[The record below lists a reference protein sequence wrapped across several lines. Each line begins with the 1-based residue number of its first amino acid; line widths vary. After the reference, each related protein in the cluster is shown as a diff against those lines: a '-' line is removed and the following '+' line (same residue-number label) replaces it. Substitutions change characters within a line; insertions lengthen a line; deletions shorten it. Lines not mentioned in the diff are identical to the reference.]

1 MSNNTLS
8 DNTLGDI
15 LVSASCAM
23 VAIGLAII
31 LNQAAGMD
39 AAVSIVA
46 GGLIFLAA
54 SQAHAIAIRLRERR
68 IIEEELEEL
77 RTENGKLAGQLVAT
91 SHRVTEMVEGL
102 ESRTTQRSQK
112 VVSEVKIL
120 ETLIRQFA
128 DQVVARVK
136 QVEQGQHSR
145 THGVHQGHGDARVLQ
160 QHLHDGV
167 DKGALGVQPGLN
179 TIDDPRLL
187 AIIQS
192 SLVENRVDLHLQ
204 PVVTLPQRKLRFYEG
219 LTRLRTSDGRLIMPS
234 QYLRVA
240 EPAGLMSTI
249 DNLLLFRCVQIMK
262 KLAQRSS
269 DTGIFCNISAHSL
282 KDQSFFPQFIE
293 FMKHHRDLASQLIFE
308 FGQTTLDAIGPAEEA
323 SLHFL
328 ADLGFAFSLDRV
340 TRLDV
345 DVRRLRL
352 LGFRHIKVPASLL
365 LDPNAKT
372 AGNLARGDF
381 RLLLERNGIN
391 LIAERIETER
401 QVIDVLDLGISFGQG
416 YLFGEPR
423 PVREGIVDEAADT
436 SPLPVK
442 RAVA

>member
-1 MSNNTLS
+1 MGQVMS
-8 DNTLGDI
+8 DNTVTDI
-15 LVSASCAM
+15 LVSSSSAM
-23 VAIGLAII
+23 VAIGLALI
-31 LNQAAGMD
+31 LNQAGGLD
-39 AAVSIVA
+39 AALSVIAGIV
-46 GGLIFLAA
+46 IFLAA
-54 SQAHAIAIRLRERR
+54 AQAHAMAIRLRERR
-68 IIEEELEEL
+68 LIEEELLDL
-77 RTENGKLAGQLVAT
+77 RQENERLAGELLST
-91 SHRVTEMVEGL
+91 SKRVTSMVEGL
-102 ESRTTQRSQK
+102 ESRTTARSQK

-128 DQVVARVK
+128 DQVVSRVK
-136 QVEQGQHSR
+136 QVEQGQHAR
-145 THGVHQGHGDARVLQ
+145 VQGGGDARTLQ
-160 QHLHDGV
+160 QHLHDGLER
-167 DKGALGVQPGLN
+167 GALSAQPGLK

-187 AIIQS
+187 SLIQS

-219 LTRLRTSDGRLIMPS
+219 LTRLRTSDGKLIMPS

-249 DNLLLFRCVQIMK
+249 DNLLLFRCVQIMQR
-262 KLAQRSS
+262 LAQKSS
-269 DTGIFCNISAHSL
+269 DTGVFCNISAHSL

-293 FMKHHRDLASQLIFE
+293 FMKHHRELSGQLIFE
-308 FGQTTLDAIGPAEEA
+308 FSQGTLDAIGPAEEA

-328 ADLGFAFSLDRV
+328 ADLGFSFSLDHV
-340 TRLDV
+340 TRLDL

-352 LGFRHIKVPASLL
+352 LGFRHVKVPASLL
-365 LDPNAKT
+365 LDSSAKV
-372 AGNLARGDF
+372 AGKLDRNDL

-401 QVIDVLDLGISFGQG
+401 QVVDILDMGIVFGQG

-423 PVREGIVDEAADT
+423 PLREGVVDGAADT
-436 SPLPVK
+436 APLPLK